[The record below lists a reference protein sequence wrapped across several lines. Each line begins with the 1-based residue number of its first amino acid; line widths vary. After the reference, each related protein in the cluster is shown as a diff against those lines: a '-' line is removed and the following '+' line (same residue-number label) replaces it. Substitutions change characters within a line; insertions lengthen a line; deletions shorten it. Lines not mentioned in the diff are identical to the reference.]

1 MIFGTLQTNNLSQT
15 SSQPHFVVF
24 NKSLKMRCT
33 NIVLDHWPWIV
44 ERLGKFS
51 APDQRLITK
60 EVTHPSSGGGGGA
73 HSSNHCWV
81 KNRRISV
88 RCSPCN
94 ELGNIVSRHQHLHCI
109 HLQNAQLHLNKTTND
124 NDYNNNNNSFSKPQ
138 ITDNWVFES

>member
-109 HLQNAQLHLNKTTND
+109 HLFHFLGFLRVCSLRSDTFWNGCCWVLQN
-124 NDYNNNNNSFSKPQ
+124 
-138 ITDNWVFES
+138 II